1 MKAEKWQEI
10 KRIFNEIVELS
21 DKEKK
26 EILENIPDEEIIS
39 GVENLLKSDKESHS
53 FPDIYSPNRIN
64 EKLAHK
70 QIGKYKL
77 ISEIGNGGMGT
88 VFLAEREDFGKK
100 CALKVIKH
108 EFSTSDLRRRF
119 ENEREILAS
128 LEHPNIAN
136 LIDGGTTEN
145 GLPFFVMEF
154 VEGTDLIAFCNEN
167 NLSFGERLK
176 IFRKICTAVS
186 YAHGKLIVH
195 RDLKPTNILIT
206 KNGEPK
212 LLDFGIS
219 KLLTEDV
226 SGEKGTAT
234 ALGMMTPK
242 YASPEQFRGE
252 SVSTAT
258 DIYSLGVILFELLT
272 AKLPYEIE
280 NKRLDEVAHAICE
293 TNPQKPSMVLSQ
305 QIASAAKT
313 GNSKHSANRQT
324 NPKSKIRNPKSLRG
338 DLDNIILK
346 TLRKE
351 PDRRYS
357 SVEKLSEDLRRHLEG
372 LPVSARPDTFSY
384 RAEKFFKRNFPAVSA
399 AVLIFLLLIGGIAG
413 IGWQYVRAE
422 NQRKIA
428 EQRFDQIRE
437 LANNVVFKYHD
448 EIKDLQGSTKVRE
461 MMVEDSLKYLDNL
474 HFESGDDAALIQEL
488 AQAYMRIAEVQGGAF
503 QANLGDSAGSL
514 ESYKKALDLLKPI
527 AENSNDLKLLAL
539 LREAHLETGRAFYRV
554 GDFTN
559 QAENLQKSLDLS
571 EKLALLEPQNI
582 EQKINLARS
591 YIHLAEIYREDV
603 SQERQVLFNKALLIV
618 EQILQTAP
626 NDENAIR
633 LLATVTHRLQLH
645 YFTQAS
651 KARRSGEAEKAK
663 PFLLTAL
670 PFARRSTEALEK
682 IFELHPDNSRLKRNT
697 AAGRINEGKI
707 HRELGETDQALNLE
721 NQAKDIIVAIAAND
735 PENYEINLDLK
746 EVFEDI
752 AFTHIK
758 RGDFAEAEKNFQ
770 LSVDYCER
778 LLKKDPENY
787 EFWIARLKGESEY
800 ANALIE
806 IGKPHLAKPIYLR
819 AAAKAE
825 KDLPKKFTEFNEKF
839 KQEIRD
845 GLAKCV

>member
-1 MKAEKWQEI
+1 MNPEKWQEI

-21 DKEKK
+21 EKEKSK
-26 EILENIPDEEIIS
+26 FLENISDEEIIS
-39 GVENLLKSDKESHS
+39 GVQNLLKSDESSHS
-53 FPDIYSPNRIN
+53 FPDIYSSTNFN
-64 EKLAHK
+64 EKIPQQ
-70 QIGKYKL
+70 QIGKYKI
-77 ISEIGNGGMGT
+77 ISELGNGGMGT

-108 EFSTSDLRRRF
+108 EFSSSELLRRF

-136 LIDGGTTEN
+136 LLDGGTMTG
-145 GLPFFVMEF
+145 GLPFFVMEY

-167 NLSFGERLK
+167 NLLLTERLK
-176 IFRKICTAVS
+176 LFRKICTAVS

-280 NKRLDEVAHAICE
+280 NKRLDEVARAICE
-293 TNPQKPSMVLSQ
+293 TNPQKPSMALSQ
-305 QIASAAKT
+305 KNSAVGTT
-313 GNSKHSANRQT
+313 GNNTHSANRQT
-324 NPKSKIRNPKSLRG
+324 NPKSKTQNPKFLKG

-399 AVLIFLLLIGGIAG
+399 AVLIFLLLVGGIAG

-474 HFESGDDAALIQEL
+474 HFESGDDAALIQDL

-514 ESYKKALDLLKPI
+514 ESYKKALELLKPI

-559 QAENLQKSLDLS
+559 QSENLQKSLDLS
-571 EKLALLEPQNI
+571 EKLALLEPENI
-582 EQKINLARS
+582 EQQINLARS

-603 SQERQVLFNKALLIV
+603 STERLGLFNKAFGMV
-618 EQILQTAP
+618 EQILQIAP
-626 NDENAIR
+626 NNENALR

-645 YFTQAS
+645 YYTQAS
-651 KARRSGEAEKAK
+651 QARRSGESEKAK
-663 PFLLTAL
+663 LFLLTAL
-670 PFARRSTEALEK
+670 PFAKRSTKALEK
-682 IFELHPDNSRLKRNT
+682 SSELHPDNSRLKRNI
-697 AAGRINEGKI
+697 AAGRLNEGKI
-707 HRELGETDQALNLE
+707 HRDLGETDQALDLE
-721 NQAKDIIVAIAAND
+721 NQAKEIILAIAAND
-735 PENYEINLDLK
+735 PENNEINLDLK
-746 EVFEDI
+746 EIFEDLSL
-752 AFTHIK
+752 THIK
-758 RGDFAEAEKNFQ
+758 RGEFAEAARNFQ

-787 EFWIARLKGESEY
+787 EFWYARLFGETEY
-800 ANALIE
+800 AKALVE
-806 IGKPHLAKPIYLR
+806 MGKPQLAKPIYLR

-825 KDLPKKFTEFNEKF
+825 KDLPKKFTEINEKF
-839 KQEIRD
+839 REEVRE
-845 GLAKCV
+845 GLLKCV